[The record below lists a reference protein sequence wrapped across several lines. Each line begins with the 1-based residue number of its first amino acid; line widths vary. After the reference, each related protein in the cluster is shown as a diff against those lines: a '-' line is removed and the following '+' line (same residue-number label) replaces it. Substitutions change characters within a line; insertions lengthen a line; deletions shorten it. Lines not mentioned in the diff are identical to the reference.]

1 MQEKNQDAIRDL
13 QIKQLS
19 AAKESEKHAEMLA
32 ELLAAHP
39 AHIPLLSEAM
49 QRAVRRH
56 PLWAMP
62 CSFRSNLSFGCLGL
76 SMTGEPDA
84 SGCRW

>member
-1 MQEKNQDAIRDL
+1 MRWVQEKNQDAIRDL

-49 QRAVRRH
+49 QRAVRRALIAH
-56 PLWAMP
+56 EVMLLSEQPFLWLPRAVDDW
-62 CSFRSNLSFGCLGL
+62 R
-76 SMTGEPDA
+76 A
-84 SGCRW
+84 

>member
-1 MQEKNQDAIRDL
+1 MCWVQEKNQDAIRDL

-49 QRAVRRH
+49 QRAVRRALTAH
-56 PLWAMP
+56 DAMLLSEQPFLWLPRAVDDW
-62 CSFRSNLSFGCLGL
+62 R
-76 SMTGEPDA
+76 A
-84 SGCRW
+84 

>member
-1 MQEKNQDAIRDL
+1 MCWVQEKNQDAIRDL

-56 PLWAMP
+56 SLLTDVMLLSEQPFLWLPRAVDDW
-62 CSFRSNLSFGCLGL
+62 R
-76 SMTGEPDA
+76 A
-84 SGCRW
+84 

>member
-1 MQEKNQDAIRDL
+1 MCWVQEKNQDAIRDL

-49 QRAVRRH
+49 QRAVRRTQT
-56 PLWAMP
+56 PIADDVMLLSEQPFLW
-62 CSFRSNLSFGCLGL
+62 
-76 SMTGEPDA
+76 
-84 SGCRW
+84 

>member
-1 MQEKNQDAIRDL
+1 
-13 QIKQLS
+13 
-19 AAKESEKHAEMLA
+19 MLA

-49 QRAVRRH
+49 QRAVRRALIGDEVTLLSEQ
-56 PLWAMP
+56 P
-62 CSFRSNLSFGCLGL
+62 SFGCLGL

>member
-1 MQEKNQDAIRDL
+1 MTLGTHADGLCWVQEKNQDAIRDL

-56 PLWAMP
+56 PSLT
-62 CSFRSNLSFGCLGL
+62 RSCFGCLGL
-76 SMTGEPDA
+76 SMMMA
-84 SGCRW
+84 V